1 MRRWQWW
8 ILGSGALAMGAIV
21 GVQLWARY
29 TKAQPPYRYFKIF
42 TEVLYLIDQ
51 KYVEPPDYETVRW
64 SALVGMAKALGRNTS
79 VLTPEIRDFWVHH
92 NAPEGDVGLRLID
105 DRRASFLVLAV
116 WPGSPAAEAGL
127 APGDIIYAIDD
138 APAIRMTAVEAY
150 YRLRGAPGTRV
161 RLAIWRHRADKPE
174 YVDLVRKVLPPVVL
188 QAEYDAERR
197 VGSLRLYEA
206 GEVGDQVIRDHLRL
220 WQARG
225 LDGLVLDLRGCTEL
239 RPVVA
244 WHLANL
250 FLAEGS
256 GGQFQGSQRAYDRS
270 YSFQREAV
278 AYTGP
283 LVVVQ
288 DRSTGW
294 ACEVLAAVLQDHQRA
309 VSVGERSRGTAAWY
323 DTVPVNAEVFLWL
336 PVALYRRVQG
346 AWLGVEGLPPTIAYR
361 QEGWNAETGFIS
373 GTAVVQFAREQLQK
387 LPSRKAA

>member
-1 MRRWQWW
+1 MRRWRWW
-8 ILGSGALAMGAIV
+8 ILGSGVLLVGAVI
-21 GVQLWARY
+21 GFQLWARY

-51 KYVEPPDYETVRW
+51 KYVEPPDYGTVRW
-64 SALVGMAKALGRNTS
+64 GALVGMAKALGQNTS
-79 VLTPEIRDFWVHH
+79 VLTPEVRDFWVHH

-105 DRRASFLVLAV
+105 DRRASFLILAV

-127 APGDIIYAIDD
+127 VPGDAIYAIGD
-138 APAIRMTAVEAY
+138 APAVRMTAVEAY

-161 RLAIWRHRADKPE
+161 RLAIWRRRADKPE
-174 YVDLVRKVLPPVVL
+174 YVELVRKVLPPVVF
-188 QAEYDAERR
+188 QAEYDADRR
-197 VGSLRLYEA
+197 VGYLHLYEA
-206 GEVGDQVIRDHLRL
+206 GEVGDQVVRDHLRL
-220 WQARG
+220 WQAQG

-239 RPVVA
+239 QPVMA
-244 WHLANL
+244 WRLANL

-256 GGQFQGSQRAYDRS
+256 GGQFQGSQRAYNQS

-294 ACEVLAAVLQDHQRA
+294 ACEVLAAILQDHQRA
-309 VSVGERSRGTAAWY
+309 VSVGERSRGTAVWY
-323 DTVPVNAEVFLWL
+323 DTVAVNAEVFLWL
-336 PVALYRRVQG
+336 PVARYRRVQG
-346 AWLGVEGLPPTIAYR
+346 AWLGTDGLPPTIAYQ
-361 QEGWNAETGFIS
+361 QEGWDPETGFID
-373 GTAVVQFAREQLQK
+373 GAAVVQFAREQLQK